1 MAQGRYVRQY
11 NAYRRNPRG
20 LRRGYPPAARGACRA
35 GLSHRGNFML
45 LPDSQRTGKIQ
56 LMTDTL
62 DMLFQTILDRKANPK
77 PDSYTNR
84 LFEAGLDEI
93 AKKVGEEAVEVVIAA
108 EHQGN
113 ERLISELA
121 DLVYHSLV
129 LMAQMGVRPEDVAA
143 ELRRRHAPREG

>member
-1 MAQGRYVRQY
+1 
-11 NAYRRNPRG
+11 
-20 LRRGYPPAARGACRA
+20 
-35 GLSHRGNFML
+35 
-45 LPDSQRTGKIQ
+45 
-56 LMTDTL
+56 MTDTL
-62 DMLFQTILDRKANPK
+62 DTLFQTILDRKANPK

-84 LFEAGLDEI
+84 LFDAGLDEI

-129 LMAQMGVRPEDVAA
+129 LMAQMGVNPDDVAG
-143 ELRRRHAPREG
+143 ELRRRHVPSKK